1 MISACARSRFKG
13 ARVGLWMIPLP
24 QKFDNAFDLGGQR
37 LDDHLARR
45 LGRHVQG
52 KEDALAKLVGTGR
65 VRFGFGRGFA
75 AASHIALDDVAFA
88 LFGPS
93 IFAVIALASWALR
106 LPAHRDFVPGGK
118 RSWSLAHPYASR

>member
-1 MISACARSRFKG
+1 
-13 ARVGLWMIPLP
+13 MIPLP
-24 QKFDNAFDLGGQR
+24 QKFGNAFDLGGQR

-65 VRFGFGRGFA
+65 VRF
-75 AASHIALDDVAFA
+75 AFA

>member
-1 MISACARSRFKG
+1 MEDS
-13 ARVGLWMIPLP
+13 LP

-37 LDDHLARR
+37 LDDHLASR
-45 LGRHVQG
+45 LGKHVQG
-52 KEDALAKLVGTGR
+52 KGDALAKLVGTGR

-75 AASHIALDDVAFA
+75 ATSHIALGDVAFA

-106 LPAHRDFVPGGK
+106 PPARRDLVPGGK
-118 RSWSLAHPYASR
+118 RSWSLALPFASR